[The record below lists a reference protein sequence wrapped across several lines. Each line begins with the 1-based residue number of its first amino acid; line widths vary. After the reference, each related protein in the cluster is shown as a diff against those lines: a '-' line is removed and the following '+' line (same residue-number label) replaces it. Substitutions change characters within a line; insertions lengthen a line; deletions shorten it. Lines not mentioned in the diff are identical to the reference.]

1 MTQREALTK
10 ILTENQSD
18 DTFRASENAVAA
30 AVDVLLAHGVI
41 AAEAALEGGGEV

>member
-30 AVDVLLAHGVI
+30 AVDVLLAHGVTVPMNS
-41 AAEAALEGGGEV
+41 EKLN